1 VRAEVLE
8 AQRRGIVFDSGCA
21 KVHLDLNV
29 CRSLVEQGVMPDT
42 LSTDGS
48 RLESSYSLPDV
59 MSLFLELGMPLE
71 QVVIAATASAA
82 AAIGAQESLGSL
94 QVGSAGDATVLELE
108 EGDFVFDDRAGNR
121 VSSRRRLAPLLTIKG
136 GARWRNPV
144 VLS

>member
-1 VRAEVLE
+1 
-8 AQRRGIVFDSGCA
+8 
-21 KVHLDLNV
+21 
-29 CRSLVEQGVMPDT
+29 
-42 LSTDGS
+42 
-48 RLESSYSLPDV
+48 